1 MANTRKRVNKDGSV
15 VYEIRVSRGYD
26 ENGKQRK
33 PYQMT
38 WKAPSGWSQRS
49 IDKALETVKND
60 FERDCREGKILTR
73 EERIE

>member
-33 PYQMT
+33 P
-38 WKAPSGWSQRS
+38 
-49 IDKALETVKND
+49 
-60 FERDCREGKILTR
+60 
-73 EERIE
+73 